1 MCANHQNKQRH
12 NPFSR
17 RHPQPPSMSASL
29 ATFLTLTID
38 GISYGMMLFL
48 ISAGLTITLGI
59 MRVVNL
65 MHSSFAMMGGYIA
78 LWGMQAAGLPYFA
91 ALALGVAA
99 TVLVSLLL
107 ERTLYQWVYQA
118 QPLGQ
123 LLMTLG
129 MAFVLTAVVKNL
141 SGPQIQSLPLP
152 AWLTGQ
158 LVLGGWLGGFS
169 VTVYRVF
176 VLLVSLVVAGG
187 LWGVLEYTLFGA
199 KLRAAVDNPRMARC
213 VGINVPRVFAI
224 TFAVGCGLAALG
236 GAVGTQMLPLEP
248 YYGLKYLVLV
258 LIVVAVGGV
267 GSLKGSLYS
276 ALLLGVTDTWGR
288 YYLPVLGG
296 FIIYL
301 AVLAILLLRPRGLVG
316 RAA

>member
-1 MCANHQNKQRH
+1 MASA
-12 NPFSR
+12 FS
-17 RHPQPPSMSASL
+17 
-29 ATFLTLTID
+29 TFLTLTLD

-48 ISAGLTITLGI
+48 ISVGLTITLGV

-65 MHSSFAMMGGYIA
+65 MHSSFAMLGGYAA
-78 LWGMQAAGLPYFA
+78 LWSMQALGLPYFV
-91 ALALGVAA
+91 ALVLGVLA
-99 TVLVSLLL
+99 TVLLSLLL

-141 SGPQIQSLPLP
+141 AGPQIQSLTLP
-152 AWLTGQ
+152 DLLTGQ
-158 LVLGGWLGGFS
+158 LSVGSFS

-176 VLLVSLVVAGG
+176 VLLVSVVVAGS
-187 LWGVLEYTLFGA
+187 LWLALEYTLFGA

-213 VGINVPRVFAI
+213 VGINVPRVFAL

-276 ALLLGVTDTWGR
+276 ALLLGLIDTWGR
-288 YYLPVLGG
+288 YYLPLLGG

-316 RAA
+316 G

>member
-1 MCANHQNKQRH
+1 
-12 NPFSR
+12 
-17 RHPQPPSMSASL
+17 MSASADDRPITTTRHCVHMPAAF

-48 ISAGLTITLGI
+48 ISVGLTITLGV

-65 MHSSFAMMGGYIA
+65 MHSSFAMLGGYST
-78 LWGMQAAGLPYFA
+78 LWFMQATGLPYFA
-91 ALALGVAA
+91 ALLLGVLI
-99 TVLVSLLL
+99 TVMISLLL
-107 ERTLYQWVYQA
+107 ERSLYQWVYQA

-141 SGPQIQSLPLP
+141 AGPQIQSLTLP
-152 AWLTGQ
+152 AVLIGQ
-158 LVLGGWLGGFS
+158 LEFGRFS
-169 VTVYRVF
+169 VTAYRVF
-176 VLLVSLVVAGG
+176 VLGVCTLVVGS
-187 LWGVLEYTLFGA
+187 LWLMLEYTLFGA

-213 VGINVPRVFAI
+213 VGIHVPRVFAL
-224 TFAVGCGLAALG
+224 TFAIGCGLAALG

-276 ALLLGVTDTWGR
+276 ALLLGLIDTWGR

>member
-1 MCANHQNKQRH
+1 MPNA
-12 NPFSR
+12 FS
-17 RHPQPPSMSASL
+17 
-29 ATFLTLTID
+29 TFLTLTVD

-48 ISAGLTITLGI
+48 ISVGLTITLGV

-65 MHSSFAMMGGYIA
+65 MHSAFAMMGGYFA
-78 LWGMQAAGLPYFA
+78 LWCMQAGDLHYFVALP
-91 ALALGVAA
+91 LGVLA
-99 TVLVSLLL
+99 TMVVSLVL

-118 QPLGQ
+118 NPLGQ
-123 LLMTLG
+123 LLITIG

-141 SGPQIQSLPLP
+141 AGPQIQSLSLP
-152 AWLTGQ
+152 EILTGQ
-158 LVLGGWLGGFS
+158 MSLGS
-169 VTVYRVF
+169 INVSVYRVF
-176 VLLVSLVVAGG
+176 VLVLSVVVAGA
-187 LWGVLEYTLFGA
+187 LWLILEFTTFGA

-213 VGINVPRVFAI
+213 VGINVPLVFSVTFAI
-224 TFAVGCGLAALG
+224 GCGLAALG

-276 ALLLGVTDTWGR
+276 ALLLGLIDTLGR
-288 YYLPVLGG
+288 YYVPALGG

-301 AVLAILLLRPRGLVG
+301 AVLAILLARPRGLVG
-316 RAA
+316 HAG